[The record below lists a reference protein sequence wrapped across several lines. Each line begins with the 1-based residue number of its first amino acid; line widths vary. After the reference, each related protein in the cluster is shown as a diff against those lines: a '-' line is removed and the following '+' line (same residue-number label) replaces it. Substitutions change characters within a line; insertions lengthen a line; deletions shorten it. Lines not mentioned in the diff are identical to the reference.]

1 MGVGNTEAQRHRGT
15 EKRGE
20 GGRGRRG
27 RGSNGFWPCRVVELE
42 RENDRGDQENVE
54 RVGDLTV

>member
-27 RGSNGFWPCRVVELE
+27 RGSNGFGPCRVVEL
-42 RENDRGDQENVE
+42 
-54 RVGDLTV
+54 